1 MVRSVSH
8 PQFVDHENNFMLQSG
23 IDSNT
28 IFGVF
33 VLMIMDYYGD
43 NDYNGDKKMDYGFLW
58 R

>member
-1 MVRSVSH
+1 
-8 PQFVDHENNFMLQSG
+8 MLQSG